1 METLIKQPEV
11 GDVVDPRPA
20 GVEQSEELAQLRQEI
35 EGDVPSLG
43 WEWG

>member
-1 METLIKQPEV
+1 MEAVINEPELV
-11 GDVVDPRPA
+11 DVVGPRPLEM
-20 GVEQSEELAQLRQEI
+20 EQSDELAQLRQEI